1 MKAQDQWLVSDA
13 LWARIEPLLPIHV
26 PKPHPLGCHRRR
38 IDNRKLLNGI
48 FFVLRTG
55 AQWKSLDVTGICSG
69 SSAHRRFQE
78 WSRAGVFRRLWEE
91 ALKEYDDLKGLDWR
105 WLSMDGTMTK
115 APLGGGATGHNPT
128 DRSKQGTKRSLMTE
142 GAGIPVG
149 LAIAGANR
157 HDMKLVEATLGSIP
171 KIIDKKRRRDPGAHE
186 MCMDKG
192 YDFEEVRKL
201 VAEFGSTA
209 HIPVRGKS
217 ASTVEGKSRFKPRRW
232 VVERT
237 HSWMNRFRRILIRW
251 EKKKPNYLAMLH
263 FSCALIACRQCQL
276 G

>member
-1 MKAQDQWLVSDA
+1 MKAREQWLVSDA

-26 PKPHPLGCHRRR
+26 PPVHPLGCHRKR
-38 IDNRKLLNGI
+38 IGNRKILDGI

-55 AQWKSLDVTGICSG
+55 SQWKALDVNGICSG
-69 SSAHRRFQE
+69 STAHRRFQE
-78 WSRAGVFRRLWEE
+78 WRKAGVFSRLWEE
-91 ALKEYDDLKGLDWR
+91 ALKEYGELKGLDWE
-105 WLSMDGTMTK
+105 WLSMDGAMTK
-115 APLGGGATGHNPT
+115 APLGGAESGHNPT
-128 DRSKQGTKRSLMTE
+128 DRSKLGTKRSLLTE
-142 GAGIPVG
+142 AAGIPVG

-157 HDMKLVEATLGSIP
+157 NDMKLVKATLASIP
-171 KIIDKKRRRDPGAHE
+171 DEIDQKRRQDPGPHE

-209 HIPVRGKS
+209 HIPVRGRTTQNLK
-217 ASTVEGKSRFKPRRW
+217 KDFKPRRW

-251 EKKKPNYLAMLH
+251 EKKPANYLALLH
-263 FSCALIACRQCQL
+263 VACALIAFHQALLR
-276 G
+276 